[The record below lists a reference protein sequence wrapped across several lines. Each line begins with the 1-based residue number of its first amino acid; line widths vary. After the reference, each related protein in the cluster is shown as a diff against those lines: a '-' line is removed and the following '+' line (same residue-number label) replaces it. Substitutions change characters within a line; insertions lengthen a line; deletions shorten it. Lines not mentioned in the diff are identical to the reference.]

1 MEKRYTRWRSCSRL
15 WWPKM
20 GEINFQKMS
29 CMSAS
34 SCNQSIYFHLAMHVL
49 NTLFRGSVSRA
60 CVLTHAINTS
70 NKRMNGLEKLF
81 IASLFSQPKLEMR
94 NVTIRGRNL
103 FIFFLSSSST
113 VRAFIE
119 LKSENNGLQT
129 KTNSL
134 QDWPSQ
140 VAKQIPVTASFTQ

>member
-1 MEKRYTRWRSCSRL
+1 
-15 WWPKM
+15 
-20 GEINFQKMS
+20 
-29 CMSAS
+29 MSAS

-103 FIFFLSSSST
+103 FIFFSIPRQQFGRSSS
-113 VRAFIE
+113 
-119 LKSENNGLQT
+119 
-129 KTNSL
+129 
-134 QDWPSQ
+134 
-140 VAKQIPVTASFTQ
+140 

>member
-1 MEKRYTRWRSCSRL
+1 
-15 WWPKM
+15 
-20 GEINFQKMS
+20 
-29 CMSAS
+29 MSAS
-34 SCNQSIYFHLAMHVL
+34 SCNQSIYFHLAVHVL

-103 FIFFLSSSST
+103 FIFFSIPRQQFGRSSSSK
-113 VRAFIE
+113 A
-119 LKSENNGLQT
+119 KT
-129 KTNSL
+129 KVNSL

-140 VAKQIPVTASFTQ
+140 VAKQITVTASFPLACVASVSSRGSSGKLGQERKKNE